1 MKELIIL
8 SCILMHG
15 LALFSNVRGDIRFHQ
30 INTNK
35 GLSQNTVRAII
46 EDKKGFIWAATLGGL
61 NKYDGYKFVTFL
73 PELGNPYSLID
84 HQIKDV
90 HLDRD
95 GYIWIKTYDNEFCC
109 YDPYKD
115 LFYSKNR
122 IRLHNNQSLYYTDY
136 YEAENGDIWL
146 WGNINGCVQIIKRGQ
161 SFVTNQFFTEPKIDC
176 TFLFEDSKSTVWIG
190 GDGCVLGIKDGREFT
205 SYKKNNTFI
214 NAVEQ
219 KNKIYFITDERFII
233 EYDISKETFNE
244 IDTQF
249 YDLFTDIAV
258 ISDSELLIITENNKL
273 LNYNVRN
280 KQLEISPWMNDKDM
294 QRGNINL
301 ITDKNGGLW
310 LYNHSGYMWYYN
322 ISNQKLKKLP
332 LIPNDILKSI
342 DLERYNVFIDS
353 KNYIWITTYG
363 NGIFLYEPDSEN
375 LQHFK
380 YSSNKNSPASDYL
393 LSITEDRNGNI
404 WIGSEYA
411 GIIKV
416 VESDYHVQTIK
427 PEEES
432 SVGKNNNVRSIY
444 EDNFNNIWFGTKNGN
459 LYLYDNDL
467 RTGKSI
473 YEDINPY
480 AITQDA
486 SNRLWVGTKGKGL
499 YIIDPQTK
507 KQLCHF
513 SVHQTADA
521 IFCIMKDHKDRMW
534 LGSFGKGLI
543 LTEETLE
550 GIHFKYFFHNEGNRS
565 YIRCILQDSNGIFW
579 VGSRDGILRFD
590 PDKLINDPQ
599 AYTVNK
605 MNLFDGQNGL
615 NCNDIKTI
623 LEDSEGT
630 IWIGTAGGGLNKYIP
645 PTQIEE
651 ESFKAYTVE
660 DGLSG
665 NFITGIL
672 EDENNNLWISTESG
686 ITKFDKGNQS
696 SMIYQFAE
704 KSHGNQYN
712 ENANIYST
720 NKYMLWGSLNGLLY
734 FNPELFV
741 PGTNVCAVTLTG
753 FYVNNQSLSRNTRNP
768 SVKTAISYATDIKLN
783 HKENSIR
790 IEFAALDLKDSPNNK
805 YTYMLTGY
813 DKTWSIV
820 SSANIADYK
829 NLPPGK
835 YQFLVRG
842 TNSSGIWNE
851 EVTSLNIEITPPIWA
866 SWYAY
871 MVYILI
877 ALTIVYI
884 VIRLIRKF
892 NKLNNNIEIEKELT
906 NHKLRFFTNISH
918 EFRTPLTLIR
928 GTVENLNSLND
939 TPEPIRQ
946 QLNVLDRNSTILTR
960 LIDQLLEFRKLQNN
974 VLTLDLEEKDIV
986 EFSKEI
992 FNNFQIAAAQKNIRY
1007 TFYCEENQF
1016 KMFID
1021 SRKVDK
1027 IIYNL
1032 LSNAF
1037 KYTPRGGEIE
1047 LALKFNPTQETC
1059 LISVKD
1065 TGIGIPKE
1073 KQHILFSSFMQI
1085 NFSSEGTG
1093 IGLSLVKEFV
1103 EVHKGRIWY
1112 ESNQDQGS
1120 LFNVELSTNA
1130 KIYEGENFVTP
1141 LHHDI
1146 LPSECDNN
1154 ELSLSGPITEN
1165 IRLPEIDDITLSNY
1179 KLLII
1184 DDNDDIRNFLVDEF
1198 SKYFMVDTAEEGKS
1212 GLEKAI
1218 QTNPDMIICDVM
1230 MPEMNGFEVT
1240 RKLKEEF
1247 QTCHI
1252 PIIML
1257 TAHSSLDHQVEGIQ
1271 SGADAYITKPFSIK
1285 YLVTRVFKLI
1295 EQREQLKKR
1304 FSKNHV
1310 FDGNLIT
1317 STDQDKKFLE
1327 LIDRILEEH
1336 LSNTLFSVDKF
1347 AELAKQSR
1355 TVFYK
1360 KVKGIT
1366 GMSPNEL
1373 IKIKRLNRAARYL
1386 LEEDLTVAEVSYKV
1400 GFEDP
1405 FYFSKCFKTHF
1416 NCSPSKYG
1424 QMIVEEQKTAPNK

>member
-1 MKELIIL
+1 MKKIIIL
-8 SCILMHG
+8 SCIVVHG
-15 LALFSNVRGDIRFHQ
+15 LALFSNIKVDIQFHQ

-90 HLDRD
+90 YLDRD

-115 LFYSKNR
+115 LFYSKST
-122 IRLHNNQSLYYTDY
+122 IKLHNNQSLYYTDY
-136 YEAENGDIWL
+136 YEAVNGDIWL
-146 WGNINGCVQIIKRGQ
+146 WGNVNGCVQIRKEDQ
-161 SFVTNQFFTEPKIDC
+161 SFVTNQFFTEPRIDC
-176 TFLFEDSKSTVWIG
+176 RFLFEDAESTVWIG
-190 GDGCVLGIKDGREFT
+190 GDNQLLGIRDGKEYK
-205 SYKKNNTFI
+205 SYTRNSTFI

-219 KNKIYFITDERFII
+219 KNRVYFITDKHIII
-233 EYDISKETFNE
+233 EYDIVKETFDE

-249 YDLFTDIAV
+249 DDPFTDIAV
-258 ISDSELLIITENNKL
+258 ISDAELLIITEGNKL
-273 LNYNVRN
+273 LNYNIRS
-280 KQLEISPWMNDKDM
+280 KQVEASAWMNDKDL
-294 QRGNINL
+294 QRGTINL

-322 ISNQKLKKLP
+322 GSNKKLKKLF
-332 LIPNDILKSI
+332 LIPDDVLKSI

-353 KNYIWITTYG
+353 KDYIWITTYG
-363 NGIFLYEPDSEN
+363 NGIFRYEPESEI

-380 YSSNKNSPASDYL
+380 YLPNKNSPASDYL

-411 GIIKV
+411 GIVKV
-416 VESDYHVQTIK
+416 VESDYHVQIIK

-444 EDNFNNIWFGTKNGN
+444 EDNLKNIWFGTKNGN
-459 LYLYDNDL
+459 LYLYDNNL
-467 RTGKSI
+467 EVGESI
-473 YEDINPY
+473 YKDINPY

-486 SNRLWVGTKGKGL
+486 TGRLWIGTKGNGL
-499 YIIDPQTK
+499 YIIDPETK
-507 KQLCHF
+507 KQLHYF
-513 SVHQTADA
+513 SVNQTAEA
-521 IFCIMKDHKDRMW
+521 VFCIMKDHKDRIW
-534 LGSFGKGLI
+534 LGSFGRGLI
-543 LTEETLE
+543 LAEETSG
-550 GIHFKYFFHNEGNRS
+550 GIHFKYFFQDKGNRS
-565 YIRCILQDSNGIFW
+565 YIRSVLQDSNGIFW
-579 VGSRDGILRFD
+579 IGSRDGIMRFD
-590 PDKLINDPQ
+590 PDELLHNPQ
-599 AYTVNK
+599 AYTANN
-605 MNLFDGQNGL
+605 MNLFDGKDGL

-623 LEDSEGT
+623 FEDSEGT

-645 PTQIEE
+645 PTQTGE
-651 ESFKAYTVE
+651 ESFKAYTTE

-686 ITKFDKGNQS
+686 ITKFNKENQS

-704 KSHGNQYN
+704 SSHGNQYN

-720 NKYMLWGSLNGLLY
+720 NNYMLWGSLNGLLY

-741 PGTNVCAVTLTG
+741 PSANVCDVTLTG
-753 FYVNNQSLSRNTRNP
+753 FYVNNQAISGHTSNS
-768 SVKTAISYATDIKLN
+768 SVKTAISYATDIKLS

-813 DKTWSIV
+813 DKTWSMV
-820 SSANIADYK
+820 STTNSADYK

-835 YQFLVRG
+835 YEFLVRG
-842 TNSSGIWNE
+842 TNSSGIWNPG
-851 EVTSLNIEITPPIWA
+851 VTSLHIEITPPIWA

-871 MVYILI
+871 MVYILMV
-877 ALTIVYI
+877 LGIVFI
-884 VIRLIRKF
+884 VVRLIRKF

-928 GTVENLNSLND
+928 GVVENLNDLTD
-939 TPEPIRQ
+939 TPDPIKQ
-946 QLNVLDRNSTILTR
+946 QLSVLNRNSTILTR

-974 VLTLDLEEKDIV
+974 ILTLDLEERDIV

-992 FNNFQIAAAQKNIRY
+992 YNNFQIAAAQKNIRY
-1007 TFYCEENQF
+1007 TFYCEEDQWL
-1016 KMFID
+1016 MFID

-1047 LALKFNPTQETC
+1047 LALKFNATQETC

-1073 KQHILFSSFMQI
+1073 KQDILFSRFMQI

-1093 IGLSLVKEFV
+1093 IGLALVKEFV

-1130 KIYEGENFVTP
+1130 EIYEGENFVTP
-1141 LHHDI
+1141 LHHGI
-1146 LPSECDNN
+1146 LPSGSDNN
-1154 ELSLSGPITEN
+1154 ELSLSNPITEN
-1165 IRLPEIDDITLSNY
+1165 IRLPEIDDATLSNY

-1257 TAHSSLDHQVEGIQ
+1257 TAHSSLDHQLEGIE
-1271 SGADAYITKPFSIK
+1271 SGADAYITKPFSLK

-1304 FSKNHV
+1304 FSKDHL

-1317 STDQDKKFLE
+1317 STDQDKGFFE
-1327 LIDRILEEH
+1327 LINNILEEH
-1336 LSNTLFSVDKF
+1336 LNDTHFSVDKF
-1347 AELAKQSR
+1347 AELANQRR

-1373 IKIKRLNRAARYL
+1373 IKIKRLNRAAKYL

-1400 GFEDP
+1400 GFDDP

-1424 QMIVEEQKTAPNK
+1424 QKIN